1 MTKPGKSKQRMEQ
14 QPPPQEPQE
23 PQEPKEQ
30 LERRSQDATSTRAKG
45 SAHKKVTADKWN
57 Q

>member
-1 MTKPGKSKQRMEQ
+1 MTKPGKSKQRIEQ
-14 QPPPQEPQE
+14 QQQPQEQ
-23 PQEPKEQ
+23 QEQ
-30 LERRSQDATSTRAKG
+30 LKRRSQDATSTRAKG

>member
-1 MTKPGKSKQRMEQ
+1 MSKPGKSKQRIEQ
-14 QPPPQEPQE
+14 QPPPQEPA
-23 PQEPKEQ
+23 EQ
-30 LERRSQDATSTRAKG
+30 LKRRSQDVTSTRAKG